1 MLASRMSKFS
11 GSATTAVSDKVAE
24 LRAAGKNIISLNI
37 GEPDFNTPENIKQA
51 GIQAIVDN
59 NTRYSTSN
67 GIADLRKLIAE
78 KLEMDNNLHYSA
90 EQICIGVGAKQCL
103 FDAIMAVAEAGDEV
117 LLPIPCWVSYTE
129 LIKLAGAT
137 PVFVPVDNA
146 NGYVLDLEAIEK
158 AITPYTKAII
168 ICTPNNPT
176 GAVYSEESLRKLAE
190 LAVKHDFYVIADEIY
205 EKLIYGGEKHFSIGS
220 ISTEVWEHTITI
232 NGFSKAYAM
241 TGWRLGYVAANDE
254 VIGAVKKL
262 QSQTTTS
269 LAPMIQMAGVEALQ
283 GDQSF
288 IPAMAAEFAKRR
300 EYLVQRLEAMP
311 GITCPAP
318 KGAFY
323 ALPNVSAYFGKK
335 YKGKEITNAI
345 DFATMLLDAGQ
356 VATVPGDAFY
366 IPGTIRIAYA
376 NSLENIALA
385 MDKLEAFLKELE

>member
-67 GIADLRKLIAE
+67 GIADLRKLIAK
-78 KLEMDNNLHYSA
+78 KLELDNNLHYSA

-146 NGYVLDLEAIEK
+146 NGYVLDLDAIEK
-158 AITPYTKAII
+158 AITPNTKAII

-205 EKLIYGGEKHFSIGS
+205 EKAHAVDEHISRGTVYRNLGFLAESGEILKISVPNQADHYDSTLREHYHFCCSNCGKMCD
-220 ISTEVWEHTITI
+220 VP
-232 NGFSKAYAM
+232 
-241 TGWRLGYVAANDE
+241 E
-254 VIGAVKKL
+254 VIKIEASDAKIKQQETIY
-262 QSQTTTS
+262 QSGYGSETDVLNAKIERCNQ
-269 LAPMIQMAGVEALQ
+269 MIELEQQALTR
-283 GDQSF
+283 
-288 IPAMAAEFAKRR
+288 AAAC
-300 EYLVQRLEAMP
+300 M
-311 GITCPAP
+311 
-318 KGAFY
+318 
-323 ALPNVSAYFGKK
+323 
-335 YKGKEITNAI
+335 
-345 DFATMLLDAGQ
+345 
-356 VATVPGDAFY
+356 
-366 IPGTIRIAYA
+366 TIRY
-376 NSLENIALA
+376 LTE
-385 MDKLEAFLKELE
+385 